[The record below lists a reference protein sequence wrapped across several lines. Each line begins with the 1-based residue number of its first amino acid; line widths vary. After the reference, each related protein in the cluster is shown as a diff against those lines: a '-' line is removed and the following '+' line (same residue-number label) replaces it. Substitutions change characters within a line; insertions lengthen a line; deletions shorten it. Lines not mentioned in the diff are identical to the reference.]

1 MTNMKALS
9 AVVILSAA
17 IATPAFA
24 QGSHH
29 HIRAHDQFLGA
40 YNQVT
45 GPVYAAPDAQERR
58 NIEDFGF
65 SGRDRS
71 FPGGEDPSLN
81 PSGS

>member
-17 IATPAFA
+17 ITTPAFA

-29 HIRAHDQFLGA
+29 RRAHDQFLGA
-40 YNQVT
+40 YNQMT
-45 GPVYAAPDAQERR
+45 GSVYAAPDAQERR

>member
-24 QGSHH
+24 QGPHH
-29 HIRAHDQFLGA
+29 HIRARDQFLGA
-40 YNQVT
+40 YNQVN